1 MNNVFFT
8 VSIFLLCFLFSCKKK
23 KKLTTCFDLWG
34 EKNILSSQKIFT
46 LQYEALAKFLKKKI
60 KVFMNLSPI

>member
-1 MNNVFFT
+1 M
-8 VSIFLLCFLFSCKKK
+8 SFLLFQYFYYVFCFLVKKK

-46 LQYEALAKFLKKKI
+46 LQYEALAKFLKKKDKGI
-60 KVFMNLSPI
+60 YEP

>member
-46 LQYEALAKFLKKKI
+46 LQYEALAKF
-60 KVFMNLSPI
+60 F

>member
-1 MNNVFFT
+1 M
-8 VSIFLLCFLFSCKKK
+8 SFLLFQYFYYVFCFLVKK

>member
-8 VSIFLLCFLFSCKKK
+8 VSIFLLCFLFSCKK

-46 LQYEALAKFLKKKI
+46 LQYEALAKFLKKKDKGI
-60 KVFMNLSPI
+60 YEP